1 MNESEL
7 FNRPKTK
14 KLKKVCSW
22 CKKEMGEVDSVEE
35 GISHGICP
43 ECAAKVRKEEFPK
56 ILENNKNHAI

>member
-7 FNRPKTK
+7 FNQPKIK
-14 KLKKVCSW
+14 KIKMVCAW
-22 CKKEMGEVDSVEE
+22 CKEEMGEVESVED

-56 ILENNKNHAI
+56 IIADNAK